1 MLLKLNILGSK
12 IVRLMNRIIIILM
25 IVLPVLNVRA
35 QQKSIETDIAA
46 IRAAFKKINT
56 LSLKQQQFKY
66 ESDGRVEDGIV
77 QYYFQDNEIVKIIES
92 GSIGDGSW
100 KNEYYYESGKFIFSY
115 EKLVGSSAEGEETKS
130 EYRVYAKDGAAI
142 RYMEDQKILPVD
154 SRATRKLDIA
164 EKLLKA
170 YITKNFAAILCE

>member
-1 MLLKLNILGSK
+1 MLLLI
-12 IVRLMNRIIIILM
+12 
-25 IVLPVLNVRA
+25 IVLPVLNVHA
-35 QQKSIETDIAA
+35 QQKSTETDIAD
-46 IRAAFKKINT
+46 IRTAFKKINA
-56 LSLKQQQFKY
+56 LSLKQKQFRY
-66 ESDGRVEDGIV
+66 ESDGCVEDGIV

-115 EKLVGSSAEGEETKS
+115 EMIIGSSAEGEETKS

-142 RYMEDQKILPVD
+142 RYMEDQKILPTD
-154 SRATRKLDIA
+154 SRVSRKLEIA